1 MCNMVIV
8 GTRNRKAEQRKWH
21 DSWLSYVNAFAIY
34 NIAHNFEK
42 YIISIISCYR
52 SDNASYFYCK
62 FVSMYN
68 LWLMKE

>member
-1 MCNMVIV
+1 M
-8 GTRNRKAEQRKWH
+8 
-21 DSWLSYVNAFAIY
+21 NAFAIY

-68 LWLMKE
+68 LCLMKEQKLDHFWQGKMWSIVKDILR